1 VHHAFEDVENFEPE
15 MIVLNPRV
23 DTIIAINIK
32 SNTSVAS
39 QVLSSTQKLI
49 CDLFRTLTKS
59 AVYQILIFPVELSAL
74 RPLVLFLPICTD
86 YYCDVGRPY
95 A

>member
-15 MIVLNPRV
+15 MIVLNPRI
-23 DTIIAINIK
+23 DPTIAIYIN
-32 SNTSVAS
+32 SNASVAS
-39 QVLSSTQKLI
+39 QMLSNTQKLI

-74 RPLVLFLPICTD
+74 RP
-86 YYCDVGRPY
+86 
-95 A
+95 